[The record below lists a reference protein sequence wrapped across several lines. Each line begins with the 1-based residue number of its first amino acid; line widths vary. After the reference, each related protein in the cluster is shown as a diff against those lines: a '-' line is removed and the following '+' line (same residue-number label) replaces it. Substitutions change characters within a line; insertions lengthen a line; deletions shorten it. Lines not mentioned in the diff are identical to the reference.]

1 MTGDADSDSLE
12 RADPDAVVR
21 KPFDAR
27 DLSSKLNVVLR
38 PGWIRAAAASFKPRL
53 R

>member
-1 MTGDADSDSLE
+1 MVFLTGYADAESLE

-27 DLSSKLNVVLR
+27 ELSAKLGGALK
-38 PGWIRAAAASFKPRL
+38 PGAVA
-53 R
+53 